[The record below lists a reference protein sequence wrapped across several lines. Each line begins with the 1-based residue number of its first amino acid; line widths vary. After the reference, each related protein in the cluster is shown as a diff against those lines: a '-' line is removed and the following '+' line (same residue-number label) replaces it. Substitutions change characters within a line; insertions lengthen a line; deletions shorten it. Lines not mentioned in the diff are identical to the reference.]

1 MLCYFR
7 PVFWIAA
14 VITAF
19 WAFVLELI
27 VISKAAGLLGVVL
40 AFTLFPITFTIAPF
54 WAGFA
59 WGDWQPLLVSVL
71 SMFLFM
77 AGVGC
82 RRNTRAVV

>member
-1 MLCYFR
+1 MLCYLR

-27 VISKAAGLLGVVL
+27 IVSKAAGLLGLVL
-40 AFTLFPITFTIAPF
+40 ALTLFPITFTIAPF

-59 WGDWQPLLVSVL
+59 WGDWQPLSVVLL
-71 SMFLFM
+71 SMILFW
-77 AGVGC
+77 AGLAC
-82 RRNTRAVV
+82 RRSPRMVV